1 MGLEAELGRDLQL
14 TERVP
19 FLEWMLKKTNRSEA
33 AIKLAE
39 QELGSVSEIDI
50 AVGRMTRG
58 IDVDLLL

>member
-1 MGLEAELGRDLQL
+1 MGLEAEFGRDLQL